1 MRQHT
6 IITYSYNELNEKGK
20 EKAHNKV
27 EEIMTD
33 LINFWKTGQFTII
46 KNQKV
51 WDTLKLKSR
60 KRIKK

>member
-6 IITYSYNELNEKGK
+6 IITYSYNELNEKAK

-33 LINFWKTGQFTII
+33 LN
-46 KNQKV
+46 KV
-51 WDTLKLKSR
+51 LK
-60 KRIKK
+60 